1 MSGKRYPEE
10 FKIEAVKQVVD
21 RGYSVSSV
29 ATRLDITTHSLY
41 AWIKKYGPDSSTNK
55 EQSDAQAEI
64 RRLQKELKR
73 VTDERDIFK
82 KSRGVLRKAVR
93 LRYAFIR
100 DNICCWPVRLLCR
113 VLDVH
118 PSGFYAWFKQPY
130 SQRHQVDLRL
140 TGQIKQFWLESGCVY
155 GYRKI
160 HLDLRDSGQQCGVN
174 RVWRLMNRAG
184 IKAQVGYRSPR
195 ARKGEASIV
204 SPNRL
209 QRQFNPDAP
218 DKRWV
223 TDITYIRTHEGW
235 LYLAVV
241 VDLFSRKIIGWS
253 MQSRMT
259 KDIVLNAL
267 LMAVW
272 RRNPQKPVLVHSD
285 QGSQYTSHEW
295 QSFLKSHGLEGS
307 MSRRGNCH
315 DNAVAESFFQL
326 LKRERIKK
334 KIYGTREEARSDI
347 FDYIEMFYNSKR
359 RHGSSNQMSPTEYE
373 NQYYQRLGSARLSV
387 AIQKSVCIRLCC
399 QP

>member
-10 FKIEAVKQVVD
+10 FKTEAVKQVVD
-21 RGYSVSSV
+21 RGYSVASV

-100 DNICCWPVRLLCR
+100 DNTCCWPVRLLCR

-118 PSGFYAWFKQPY
+118 PSGFYAWLQQPH
-130 SQRHQVDLRL
+130 SQRHQADLRL

-174 RVWRLMNRAG
+174 RVWRLMKRVG

-218 DKRWV
+218 DERWV

-272 RRNPQKPVLVHSD
+272 RRNPQKQVLVHSD

-359 RHGSSNQMSPTEYE
+359 RHGSSDQMSPTEYE
-373 NQYYQRLGSARLSV
+373 NQYY
-387 AIQKSVCIRLCC
+387 
-399 QP
+399 

>member
-10 FKIEAVKQVVD
+10 FKIEAVKQVID
-21 RGYSVSSV
+21 RGHSVSSV

-73 VTDERDIFK
+73 VTDERDILK
-82 KSRGVLRKAVR
+82 KAGGVLRKAVR

-100 DNICCWPVRLLCR
+100 DNSRCWPVRLLCR

-272 RRNPQKPVLVHSD
+272 RRNPQKQVLVHSD

-334 KIYGTREEARSDI
+334 RIYGTREEARSDI

-373 NQYYQRLGSARLSV
+373 NQYYQRLGSV
-387 AIQKSVCIRLCC
+387 
-399 QP
+399 

>member
-10 FKIEAVKQVVD
+10 FKTEAVKQVVD
-21 RGYSVSSV
+21 RGYSVASV

-100 DNICCWPVRLLCR
+100 DNSCCWPVRLLCR

-118 PSGFYAWFKQPY
+118 PSGFYAWLQQPH
-130 SQRHQVDLRL
+130 SQRHQADLRL

-174 RVWRLMNRAG
+174 RVWRLMKRVG

-218 DKRWV
+218 DERWV

-272 RRNPQKPVLVHSD
+272 RRNPEKQVLVHSD

-359 RHGSSNQMSPTEYE
+359 RHGSSKQMSPTEYE
-373 NQYYQRLGSARLSV
+373 NQYYQRLGSV
-387 AIQKSVCIRLCC
+387 
-399 QP
+399 

>member
-10 FKIEAVKQVVD
+10 FKTEAVKQVVD
-21 RGYSVSSV
+21 RGYSVASV

-100 DNICCWPVRLLCR
+100 DNSCCWPVRLLCR

-118 PSGFYAWFKQPY
+118 PSGFYAWLQQPH
-130 SQRHQVDLRL
+130 SQRHHADLRL

-160 HLDLRDSGQQCGVN
+160 HLDLRDSGKQCGVN
-174 RVWRLMNRAG
+174 RVWRLMKRVG

-218 DKRWV
+218 DERWV

-272 RRNPQKPVLVHSD
+272 RRNPEKQVLVHSD

-359 RHGSSNQMSPTEYE
+359 RHGSSEQMSPTEYE
-373 NQYYQRLGSARLSV
+373 NQYYQRLGSV
-387 AIQKSVCIRLCC
+387 
-399 QP
+399 

>member
-10 FKIEAVKQVVD
+10 FKTEAVKQVVD
-21 RGYSVSSV
+21 RGYSVVSV

-100 DNICCWPVRLLCR
+100 DNSCCWPVRLLCR

-118 PSGFYAWFKQPY
+118 PSGFYAWLQQPH
-130 SQRHQVDLRL
+130 SQRHQADLRL

-174 RVWRLMNRAG
+174 RVWRLMKRVG

-218 DKRWV
+218 DERWV

-272 RRNPQKPVLVHSD
+272 RRNPQKQVLVHSD

-359 RHGSSNQMSPTEYE
+359 RHGSSDQMSPTEYE
-373 NQYYQRLGSARLSV
+373 NQYYQRLGSV
-387 AIQKSVCIRLCC
+387 
-399 QP
+399 

>member
-21 RGYSVSSV
+21 RGYSVASV

-73 VTDERDIFK
+73 VTDEQDIFK
-82 KSRGVLRKAVR
+82 KSRGVLRKAFR

-100 DNICCWPVRLLCR
+100 DNTCCWPVRLLCR

-118 PSGFYAWFKQPY
+118 PSGFYAWLQQPH
-130 SQRHQVDLRL
+130 SQRHQADLRL

-174 RVWRLMNRAG
+174 RVWRLMKRVG

-218 DKRWV
+218 DERWV

-272 RRNPQKPVLVHSD
+272 RRNPQKQVLVHSD

-334 KIYGTREEARSDI
+334 KLYGTREEARSDI

-359 RHGSSNQMSPTEYE
+359 RHGSSDQMSPTEYE
-373 NQYYQRLGSARLSV
+373 NQYYQRLGSV
-387 AIQKSVCIRLCC
+387 
-399 QP
+399 

>member
-21 RGYSVSSV
+21 RGYSVASV

-73 VTDERDIFK
+73 VTDERDILK
-82 KSRGVLRKAVR
+82 NSRGVLRKAVR

-100 DNICCWPVRLLCR
+100 DNTCCWPVRLLCR

-118 PSGFYAWFKQPY
+118 PSGFYAWLQQPH
-130 SQRHQVDLRL
+130 SQRHQADLRL

-174 RVWRLMNRAG
+174 RVWRLMKRVG

-218 DKRWV
+218 DERWV

-272 RRNPQKPVLVHSD
+272 RRNPQKQVLVHSD

-359 RHGSSNQMSPTEYE
+359 RHGSSDQMSPTEYE
-373 NQYYQRLGSARLSV
+373 NQYYQRLGSV
-387 AIQKSVCIRLCC
+387 
-399 QP
+399 

>member
-21 RGYSVSSV
+21 RGYSVASV

-100 DNICCWPVRLLCR
+100 DNTCCWPVRLLCR

-118 PSGFYAWFKQPY
+118 PSGFYAWLQQPH
-130 SQRHQVDLRL
+130 SQRHQADLRL

-174 RVWRLMNRAG
+174 RVWRLMKRVG

-218 DKRWV
+218 DERWV

-272 RRNPQKPVLVHSD
+272 RRNPQKQVLVHSD

-334 KIYGTREEARSDI
+334 KLYGTREEARSDI

-359 RHGSSNQMSPTEYE
+359 RHGSSDQMSPTEYE
-373 NQYYQRLGSARLSV
+373 NQYYQRLRSV
-387 AIQKSVCIRLCC
+387 
-399 QP
+399 

>member
-21 RGYSVSSV
+21 RGYSVASV

-41 AWIKKYGPDSSTNK
+41 SWIKKYGPDSSINK

-64 RRLQKELKR
+64 RRLQKALKR
-73 VTDERDIFK
+73 VTDERDILK
-82 KSRGVLRKAVR
+82 KAGVLRKAVR

-100 DNICCWPVRLLCR
+100 DNSCCWPVRLLCR

-118 PSGFYAWFKQPY
+118 PSGFYAWLQQPH
-130 SQRHQVDLRL
+130 SQRHQADLRL

-174 RVWRLMNRAG
+174 RVWRLMKRVG

-195 ARKGEASIV
+195 ACKGEASIV

-218 DKRWV
+218 DERWV

-272 RRNPQKPVLVHSD
+272 RRNPQKQVLVHSD

-315 DNAVAESFFQL
+315 DNVVAESFFQL

-359 RHGSSNQMSPTEYE
+359 RHGSSDQMSPTEYE
-373 NQYYQRLGSARLSV
+373 NQYYQRLGSV
-387 AIQKSVCIRLCC
+387 
-399 QP
+399 